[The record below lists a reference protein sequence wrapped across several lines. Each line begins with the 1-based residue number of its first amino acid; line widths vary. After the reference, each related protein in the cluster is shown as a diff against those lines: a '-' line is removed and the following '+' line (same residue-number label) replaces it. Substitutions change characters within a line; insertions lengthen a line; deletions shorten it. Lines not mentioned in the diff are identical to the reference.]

1 MMAKSS
7 RSRPAQAEG
16 ARPLPPEQENI
27 VDVDVS
33 LEMETSFLE
42 YAYSVIYSRAL
53 PDARDGLKPVQRRIL
68 YMMSQMG
75 LRPDRGHVKSA
86 RVVGEVMGK
95 LHPHG
100 DAAIYDAMVRL
111 AQPFSLRLPVVDG
124 HGNFGSLDD
133 GPAAPRYTE
142 ARMAPAALAL
152 TADLD
157 EDTVDFV
164 PNYDNQFQQPAVL
177 PAAYPNLLVNGAAGI
192 AVGMATNMAPHNLRE
207 VVAAARHLL
216 AEPDADLDALMAHV
230 PGPDLPSG
238 GSIVGLDGIRDAYT
252 SGRGTFRMRATA
264 AIEQVSA
271 RRTGIVVTE
280 LPYAVGPEKVIERIK
295 DGVRAGRLQGIA
307 DVVDLTD
314 RKHGLR
320 LVVELKSGFN
330 AQAVLAALYRH
341 TPMEE
346 TFGINNV
353 ALVDGQPQTLGL
365 RALLQVYVDHRL
377 AVVRRRTAHRLG
389 RRRDRLHLVE
399 GLLLALVDIDEVIEI
414 IRTSDDT
421 AAARGRLMQVLDL
434 SERQAE
440 HILELRLRQLTR
452 FSRIELEA
460 ERDEL
465 ARAIAELE
473 AILASEARLREVVS
487 EELQAVA
494 DEFGDDRRT
503 RLVDA
508 EAAPAAAPGAPA
520 SAAAGTAAAGGE
532 LMIPDTACWAVLTT
546 SGRLLRTADRTPL
559 APQGRRRRH
568 DAFTS
573 VVATTARGEV
583 GALTTA
589 GRVLR
594 LPAVELPGAAEPSPA
609 PSLTEARPAKD
620 LVPLE
625 KGETLVALVPLD
637 TVLAVGTARGVV
649 KRVRPDWPLNRDE
662 LSAIALKDGD
672 AVVGAAPAPADE
684 DHLVFI
690 TRAGQL
696 LHYPAGSVRP
706 QGPAAAGVAGIRVAE
721 DDVVL
726 AFGAAPAASLTGEGE
741 DPAAHPRPAVVVTV
755 TDGDAD
761 LLGSDGGSVKV
772 TPLGEYPAKGRGTG
786 GVRAHRLLKGETHLV
801 QAWAGASPVLGASRA
816 GVARSLPVEYGRR
829 DGSGVPVDQ
838 RVEALGAGA
847 SPELVAAA
855 PAADD
860 GVEVSAD

>member
-1 MMAKSS
+1 MMARSP
-7 RSRPAQAEG
+7 RSRTVSADASG
-16 ARPLPPEQENI
+16 PLRPEQESI
-27 VDVDVS
+27 VAVDVS
-33 LEMETSFLE
+33 EEREGSVLE

-68 YMMSQMG
+68 FMMSQMG

-164 PNYDNQFQQPAVL
+164 PNYDNQFQQPEVL

-216 AEPDADLDALMAHV
+216 AHPDADLETLMGFV

-238 GSIVGLDGIRDAYT
+238 GRIVGLDGIRDAYA

-295 DGVRAGRLQGIA
+295 DGVRAGRLAGIS

-314 RKHGLR
+314 RTNGLR
-320 LVVELKSGFN
+320 LVIELKSGFN
-330 AQAVLAALYRH
+330 PQAVLASLYKH
-341 TPMEE
+341 TPLEE

-365 RALLQVYVDHRL
+365 RGLLQVYVDHRL
-377 AVVRRRTAHRLG
+377 EVVRRRTVHRLA
-389 RRRDRLHLVE
+389 RRQERLHLVE

-414 IRTSDDT
+414 VRSSDDT
-421 AAARGRLMQVLDL
+421 AAARTRLMQVFDL
-434 SERQAE
+434 SEVQAG

-452 FSRIELEA
+452 FSRLELEA

-465 ARAIAELE
+465 ARLIAELE
-473 AILASEARLREVVS
+473 AILGSDARLREVVS

-494 DEFGDDRRT
+494 DRFGDERRT
-503 RLVDA
+503 VLEDA
-508 EAAPAAAPGAPA
+508 E
-520 SAAAGTAAAGGE
+520 TAAAATAALPAASSPTAGAGAE
-532 LMIPDTACWAVLTT
+532 LMVPDTPCWALLTT
-546 SGRLLRTADRTPL
+546 SGRLLRTADRTPV
-559 APQGRRRRH
+559 APQGRRRKH
-568 DAFTS
+568 DAFVS
-573 VVATTARGEV
+573 VVPTTARGEV
-583 GALTTA
+583 GALTSA
-589 GRVLR
+589 GRLLR
-594 LPAVELPGAAEPSPA
+594 LPTVDLPAATEPSAAPA
-609 PSLTEARPAKD
+609 LTEA
-620 LVPLE
+620 VPVKEVLTLD
-625 KGETLVALVPLD
+625 KGEDLVALVPLD
-637 TVLAVGTARGVV
+637 AVIALGTVRGVV
-649 KRVRPDWPLNRDE
+649 KRVRPEWPLNRDE
-662 LSAIALKDGD
+662 ATAIALKDGD
-672 AVVGAAPAPADE
+672 AVVGAAPAVQDE
-684 DHLVFI
+684 DQLVFI

-696 LHYPAGSVRP
+696 LRYAASAVRP
-706 QGPAAAGVAGIRVAE
+706 QGPAAGGVAGIRLAE
-721 DDVVL
+721 ADEVL
-726 AFGAAPAASLTGEGE
+726 AFGVAPAAAITE
-741 DPAAHPRPAVVVTV
+741 DGSDPGAHPRPALVVTV

-761 LLGSDGGSVKV
+761 LLGGADGSVKV
-772 TPLGEYPAKGRGTG
+772 TPLGDWPAKGRGTG
-786 GVRAHRLLKGETHLV
+786 GVRAHRLLKGETALAL
-801 QAWAGASPVLGASRA
+801 AWVGAAPVLAASRA
-816 GVARSLPVEYGRR
+816 GVARSLPAEYGKR

-847 SPELVAAA
+847 SPELVATA
-855 PAADD
+855 PQAESA
-860 GVEVSAD
+860 VAVSAD